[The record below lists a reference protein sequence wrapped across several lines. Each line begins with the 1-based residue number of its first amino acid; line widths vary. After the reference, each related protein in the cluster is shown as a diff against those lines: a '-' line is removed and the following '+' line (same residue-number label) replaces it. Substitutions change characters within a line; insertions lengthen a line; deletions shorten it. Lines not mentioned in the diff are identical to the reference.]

1 MHKEVILQLMK
12 RFFPQNKYQE
22 ADIVK
27 GLEDGDILLDRT
39 VFANKFKGALHDENI
54 VEVEFVGLSRVFFCR
69 ILDHPPEVVEKSSEE
84 ESEASEIPSTAYEK
98 GSYLTTSDHL
108 IATPLEPS
116 IGNFLICSAPEVKLA
131 IILRIVTSRQAFEFG
146 CYFDAKVHVDGMPVL
161 RLSFPEIARRIE
173 QAREFRA
180 KIPAT
185 MQFEVDVE
193 LQGRRKKF
201 STFPLDISPNGMVL
215 VDPMGRDTDL
225 KVDEPLYLDLKVPGY
240 KPVFIEAHIRHV
252 TKLRYSKGIQYC
264 FGIQFDLAT
273 RALAS
278 SIEGLVALVQRTHL
292 RELAEIAEKFGV
304 NYDGW

>member
-1 MHKEVILQLMK
+1 MQNEEILQDLK

-22 ADIVK
+22 TDIAK
-27 GLEDGDILLDRT
+27 GIEDGDILLDRT
-39 VFANKFKGALHDENI
+39 VFANKFKGVLHDEKI
-54 VEVEFVGLSRVFFCR
+54 VEVELIGLSRVFFCR
-69 ILDHPPEVVEKSSEE
+69 ILDHPPEPVENSSEE
-84 ESEASEIPSTAYEK
+84 DGETPQVVYEK
-98 GSYLTTSDHL
+98 GSYLNTFDH
-108 IATPLEPS
+108 IISTPLEPS
-116 IGNFLICSAPEVKLA
+116 IGNFLICSVPEIKLPILLK
-131 IILRIVTSRQAFEFG
+131 IITSRQAYEFG

-161 RLSFPEIARRIE
+161 RLTFPVIGRRIE

-185 MQFEVDVE
+185 MQFEAIVE
-193 LQGRRKKF
+193 LPARKKMF

-215 VDPMGRDTDL
+215 VDPMGRDSDL

-240 KPVFIEAHIRHV
+240 KPVFIEANIRHV

-264 FGIQFDLAT
+264 FGVQFDLAT

-292 RELAEIAEKFGV
+292 RELADIAEEFGV
-304 NYDGW
+304 NYEDW